1 MSENDLDLP
10 TLDPWIIAE
19 DGLDSELWSRNP
31 YYWKVDTA
39 GNQLPYIDEV
49 LVTFLSNTAE
59 QLPVKVMAG
68 ELDLAVG
75 LSLADSPVI
84 KKSEEAGNFKLSQY
98 DVMTSSTAA
107 GYAFNYT
114 HTDPGL
120 NAIFNDV
127 RFRQALSVAIN
138 RQDISD
144 TLCFGQAKPVLIAAP
159 EVWTGFESWMKTD
172 FAQHDVALAN
182 KLLDEMGLK
191 WDSNKNW
198 RLRSDNGEIVA
209 FEGSW
214 PAEWSSYF
222 ENMMDLISGYWE
234 EVGIKMTPK
243 FVAEELGFERAM
255 ANDIDSSFWPGG
267 GSSELIA
274 RQRYPMKLMPPF
286 HWIHCC
292 SATTAPWGVWYHSA
306 GKDGEK
312 PTNPDIVRLSE
323 LADAMQTTQYG
334 TAEYEAVTNEM
345 LSISAKQLFHVATVT
360 PEPALVAIGN
370 NVGNM
375 LSTGVQVLGGI
386 LDNYDTDTFYL
397 K

>member
-1 MSENDLDLP
+1 
-10 TLDPWIIAE
+10 
-19 DGLDSELWSRNP
+19 
-31 YYWKVDTA
+31 
-39 GNQLPYIDEV
+39 
-49 LVTFLSNTAE
+49 
-59 QLPVKVMAG
+59 
-68 ELDLAVG
+68 
-75 LSLADSPVI
+75 
-84 KKSEEAGNFKLSQY
+84 
-98 DVMTSSTAA
+98 
-107 GYAFNYT
+107 
-114 HTDPGL
+114 
-120 NAIFNDV
+120 
-127 RFRQALSVAIN
+127 
-138 RQDISD
+138 
-144 TLCFGQAKPVLIAAP
+144 
-159 EVWTGFESWMKTD
+159 
-172 FAQHDVALAN
+172 
-182 KLLDEMGLK
+182 
-191 WDSNKNW
+191 
-198 RLRSDNGEIVA
+198 
-209 FEGSW
+209 
-214 PAEWSSYF
+214 
-222 ENMMDLISGYWE
+222 
-234 EVGIKMTPK
+234 
-243 FVAEELGFERAM
+243 M

-312 PTNPDIVRLSE
+312 PTNPDIARLFE